1 VSEDAQERHHR
12 QLDELLTEIRVVLPG
27 VQVLFAFLLSLPF
40 LASFHSVTAAQRIIY
55 FISFLATTVAMAL
68 LIVPPAFHR
77 MRFEQHQKA
86 NIIHTGTRFALLA
99 LALLAVAVVGVVYV
113 VTDVLYHWP
122 AAVVVGVVF
131 GGLFGALWYWLPTRQ
146 AAAAPD
152 RSVENGPPADAGGG
166 RDPLAPSSPSA
177 SPGAGAAAEG
187 AAADERARR
196 RRAA

>member
-1 VSEDAQERHHR
+1 MSEDAQERHHR
-12 QLDELLTEIRVVLPG
+12 QLDELLTEVRVVLPG

-55 FISFLATTVAMAL
+55 FVSFLATTVAMAL

-122 AAVVVGVVF
+122 VAMVVGIAF
-131 GGLFGALWYWLPTRQ
+131 GALFGALWYWLPTRQ
-146 AAAAPD
+146 AVAAPD
-152 RSVENGPPADAGGG
+152 RSAESGPRADARDG
-166 RDPLAPSSPSA
+166 RDAVGPSSPSA
-177 SPGAGAAAEG
+177 SHGAGAATE
-187 AAADERARR
+187 AATDEDARR

>member
-113 VTDVLYHWP
+113 VTD
-122 AAVVVGVVF
+122 GRD
-131 GGLFGALWYWLPTRQ
+131 GGAGRDWRDPVAPESPPPRPLDRRRLRTVRRQ
-146 AAAAPD
+146 AAPRAPRAATIF
-152 RSVENGPPADAGGG
+152 SI
-166 RDPLAPSSPSA
+166 SA
-177 SPGAGAAAEG
+177 SWAS
-187 AAADERARR
+187 R
-196 RRAA
+196 